1 MSNLT
6 ADRLRQLL
14 SYDASTGI
22 FTRRISQTNRV
33 KVGDIAGSPNQK
45 GYINIMVDGRLYPA
59 HRLAWLYVHGEW
71 PRAQID
77 HINGTKTD
85 NRIANLREATN
96 SQNMQNMRTARSDNT
111 SGLLGVRW
119 HKRDK
124 RWHARIMVDGKARHL
139 GSFGSSDDAQAA
151 YLAAKRQLHD
161 FGEVAKAP
169 SISTS

>member
-45 GYINIMVDGRLYPA
+45 GYINIMVDGRLYPS